1 MSDPDFHRQWA
12 DFYEDVDDVA
22 VSLGLEPV
30 SADDEHVHLRMPLR
44 PPIRQIA
51 GMFSAASLF
60 GLADVCATWLAMRH
74 VPQGRFPLLVQS
86 STNLIANTSEG
97 YAHAV
102 ATLVKVGRTL
112 VVAQVRVTDDTD
124 RVLAVVTNTMVPR

>member
-1 MSDPDFHRQWA
+1 MTDPDFHRQWA

-22 VSLGLEPV
+22 VSLGLQPV
-30 SADDEHVHLRMPLR
+30 SADDDHVHLRMPLR
-44 PPIRQIA
+44 PHIRQIA

-74 VPQGRFPLLVQS
+74 VPQGQFPLLVQS
-86 STNLIANTSEG
+86 STNLIANTSG
-97 YAHAV
+97 GHAHAV
-102 ATLVKVGRTL
+102 ATLVKAGRTL

>member
-1 MSDPDFHRQWA
+1 MTDPDFHRQWA

-22 VSLGLEPV
+22 VSLGLQPV
-30 SADDEHVHLRMPLR
+30 SADDDHVHLKMPLQ
-44 PPIRQIA
+44 PQIRQIA

-102 ATLVKVGRTL
+102 ATLVKAGRTL